1 VELAREAVARALLDA
16 LKGVLAD
23 VNDPSQVLAIVL
35 DQSVRLTGADRGVLA
50 EVGESGELA
59 FRVLH
64 KVDQSELQC
73 QAGTFSRS
81 VFAEVLK
88 TGRPLLLADAL
99 RTPGLKDAQS
109 VQAMR
114 IISLLC
120 LPIPVDGRVAAI
132 VHLEHG
138 SAGHFRPEHEAMLAP
153 LLDVAGPVLGALRAG
168 RGVLKERD
176 AAREGERRARRES
189 EESRH
194 LLAQEWSFG
203 RFVGRTPV
211 VRELENVVRRAAG
224 SEYPVL
230 LVGESGTGKGLLARI
245 LHHAGP
251 RSDAPFVTLFCPSLE
266 RGLIES
272 ELFGHRRGAFTG
284 ADQDRIGKVQA
295 AEGGTLFLDEI
306 GELPFEIQAKLLR
319 LLQEKT
325 YERVGESTERRA
337 DVRVVAATNRD
348 LDADVLSGR
357 FRRDLFERLNFL
369 PVNVPPLRERLADIP
384 LLLRHALD
392 HHESGRWIEV
402 EADAMRWLAEL
413 DFVWPGNVRHLEQL
427 AARLSVE
434 PVSGPVKR
442 DDLER
447 LLGGAKGKDTAP
459 QAKRDDADL
468 ALGLPTLVS
477 NSERE
482 WLDTA
487 LRAYSGLTR
496 RELAIKLKIS
506 EAALY
511 KKLKQHGLGS

>member
-1 VELAREAVARALLDA
+1 MGAPREDVARALLEA

-35 DQSVRLTGADRGVLA
+35 DQSVRLSGADRGVLA

-64 KVDQSELQC
+64 KIDQTELAG

-81 VFAEVLK
+81 VFGEVLK
-88 TGRPLLLADAL
+88 TGRPLLLKDAL
-99 RTPGLKDAQS
+99 RTPGLKDAAS

-120 LPIPVDGRVAAI
+120 LPISVDGKVVAL
-132 VHLEHG
+132 VHLEH
-138 SAGHFRPEHEAMLAP
+138 ATPGHFTAAHEAMLAP
-153 LLDVAGPVLGALRAG
+153 LLDVAGPVIGALRAG

-176 AAREGERRARRES
+176 QAREAERRARKES

-211 VRELENVVRRAAG
+211 VRDLEATVRRAAK
-224 SEYPVL
+224 SDYPVL
-230 LVGESGTGKGLLARI
+230 LIGESGTGKGVLARI

-251 RSDAPFVTLFCPSLE
+251 RSELSFVTVFCPSLE

-272 ELFGHRRGAFTG
+272 EMFGHRRGAFTG
-284 ADQDRIGKVQA
+284 ADHDRIGKVQA
-295 AEGGTLFLDEI
+295 AEGGTLFLDEV
-306 GELPFEIQAKLLR
+306 GELPLEIQAKLLR

-325 YERVGESTERRA
+325 YERVGDSAERST
-337 DVRVVAATNRD
+337 DIRVIAATHRD
-348 LDADVLSGR
+348 LEADAASGR

-369 PVNVPPLRERLADIP
+369 PIAVPPLRERVSDIP

-392 HHESGRWIEV
+392 RHDAGRWIEIDD
-402 EADAMRWLAEL
+402 DAVRWLADL

-427 AARLSVE
+427 AARLAVE
-434 PVSGPVKR
+434 QPSGPVGR
-442 DDLER
+442 ADLER
-447 LLGGAKGKDTAP
+447 LLGGRKDAASLAKKGD
-459 QAKRDDADL
+459 DL

-477 NSERE
+477 NSERD
-482 WLDTA
+482 WLNAA
-487 LRAYSGLTR
+487 LKTYTGITR
-496 RELAIKLKIS
+496 RELAEKLKIS

-511 KKLKQHGLGS
+511 KKLKQHGLGG

>member
-1 VELAREAVARALLDA
+1 MGAPREDVARALLEA

-23 VNDPSQVLAIVL
+23 VHDPSQVLAIIL
-35 DQSVRLTGADRGVLA
+35 NQSVRLTAADRGVLA

-64 KVDQSELQC
+64 KIDQTELSG

-81 VFAEVLK
+81 VFGEVLK
-88 TGRPLLLADAL
+88 TGRPLLLKDAL
-99 RTPGLKDAQS
+99 RTPGLKDAAS

-120 LPIPVDGRVAAI
+120 LPIHVDGKVAAL
-132 VHLEHG
+132 VHLEH
-138 SAGHFRPEHEAMLAP
+138 ATPGHFTAEHEAMLAP
-153 LLDVAGPVLGALRAG
+153 LLDVAGPVIGALRAG

-176 AAREGERRARRES
+176 QAREAERRARKES

-194 LLAQEWSFG
+194 LLAQDWSFG
-203 RFVGRTPV
+203 RFVGRAPV
-211 VRELENVVRRAAG
+211 VKELESVVRRAAR
-224 SEYPVL
+224 SDSPVL
-230 LVGESGTGKGLLARI
+230 LIGESGTGKGVLARI

-251 RSDAPFVTLFCPSLE
+251 RSEAAFVTVFCPSLE

-284 ADQDRIGKVQA
+284 ADHDRIGKVHA
-295 AEGGTLFLDEI
+295 AEGGTLFLDEV

-325 YERVGESTERRA
+325 YERVGDSAERRA
-337 DVRVVAATNRD
+337 DIRVIAATHRD
-348 LDADVLSGR
+348 LEADTASGR

-369 PVNVPPLRERLADIP
+369 PIAVPPLREHASDIP

-392 HHESGRWIEV
+392 HHETGRWIEIDD
-402 EADAMRWLAEL
+402 DAMRWLTDL

-427 AARLSVE
+427 AARLAVE
-434 PVSGPVKR
+434 QPSGPVR
-442 DDLER
+442 RTDLER
-447 LLGGAKGKDTAP
+447 LLGGRKDAQGT
-459 QAKRDDADL
+459 KKDDDL

-482 WLDTA
+482 WLDAA
-487 LRAYSGLTR
+487 LKAYSGLTR
-496 RELAIKLKIS
+496 RELAGKLKIS